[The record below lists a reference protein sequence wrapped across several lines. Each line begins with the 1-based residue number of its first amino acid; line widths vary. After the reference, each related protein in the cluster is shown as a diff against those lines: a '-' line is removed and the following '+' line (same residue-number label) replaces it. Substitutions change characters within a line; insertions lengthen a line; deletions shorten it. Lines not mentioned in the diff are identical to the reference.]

1 MEQGGPSFERGIR
14 PLFREQDVEMMSFAF
29 DLSSYEDVR
38 ESAEEIYTRL
48 DEGTMPCD
56 RSWPP
61 EQVRLFRAWIDA
73 GMPA

>member
-1 MEQGGPSFERGIR
+1 
-14 PLFREQDVEMMSFAF
+14 MMSFAF

-56 RSWPP
+56 GSWPP